1 MVDTEKEN
9 AVTVF
14 VRVLFENTVF
24 YVLCRRMLTSR
35 AGTLWRKYFAFS

>member
-9 AVTVF
+9 AVF